1 MTKKLV
7 KNFIG
12 LALLTTTMTYANTTT
27 KNESIDTAVQTKI
40 CLTEDCMSTKKLQEE
55 VERLSVE
62 GKLPFDMGMEL
73 LKRWSDNQIS

>member
-1 MTKKLV
+1 
-7 KNFIG
+7 
-12 LALLTTTMTYANTTT
+12 MTYANTTT
-27 KNESIDTAVQTKI
+27 KNETIGTAVQTKI

-55 VERLSVE
+55 VERLSIE

>member
-27 KNESIDTAVQTKI
+27 KNETIDAAVQTKI

-55 VERLSVE
+55 VERLSIE

>member
-27 KNESIDTAVQTKI
+27 KNETIHTAVQTKI
-40 CLTEDCMSTKKLQEE
+40 CLTEDCMTTKKLQEE
-55 VERLSVE
+55 VERLSIE

>member
-1 MTKKLV
+1 MTNKLV

-27 KNESIDTAVQTKI
+27 KNETIDTAVQTKI

-55 VERLSVE
+55 VERLSIE

>member
-27 KNESIDTAVQTKI
+27 KNETIDTAVQTKI
-40 CLTEDCMSTKKLQEE
+40 CLTEDCMTTKKLQEE
-55 VERLSVE
+55 VERLSIE